1 MLQRVFVGLLFAGG
15 GIAAV
20 VYARK
25 IVEFT
30 GTSATL
36 ERYLGGGG
44 TYNGLRIFGTILAL
58 FSLLYAFGF
67 LNAAISGIGNF
78 FSGILGS

>member
-1 MLQRVFVGLLFAGG
+1 MLERIIW
-15 GIAAV
+15 GIILMAIGV
-20 VYARK
+20 VAIIYARK

-44 TYNGLRIFGTILAL
+44 TYLGLRIFGVLL
-58 FSLLYAFGF
+58 FFFGIFFTFGLVDVLLKS
-67 LNAAISGIGNF
+67 ISGIFG
-78 FSGILGS
+78 G

>member
-1 MLQRVFVGLLFAGG
+1 MLERVIWGILLGAI
-15 GIAAV
+15 GIIAV
-20 VYARK
+20 IYARK

-44 TYNGLRIFGTILAL
+44 TYLGLRIFGVLMTL
-58 FSLLYAFGF
+58 FGTLYIFGF
-67 LNAAISGIGNF
+67 LNQALEGII
-78 FSGILGS
+78 GIFK

>member
-1 MLQRVFVGLLFAGG
+1 MLERIIW
-15 GIAAV
+15 GIIFTGIGITAV
-20 VYARK
+20 IYARK

-44 TYNGLRIFGTILAL
+44 TYLGMRIFGILLAL
-58 FSLLYAFGF
+58 FGVLYMFGF
-67 LNAAISGIGNF
+67 LGQAFNGIGN
-78 FSGILGS
+78 ILG